1 MPVNGKAAGLRQ
13 PVHADDLA
21 LVAITAMLS
30 TDELP
35 RTLFLAG
42 GDTLSYSGM
51 VCRIFVALGKPVRL
65 LRFPQWMFVLLV
77 NLVVALKF
85 GAGMNSEMVKRQ
97 NTDLVFDDR
106 QARELLGFEPRSFN
120 PGVEDFSLPKYL

>member
-1 MPVNGKAAGLRQ
+1 
-13 PVHADDLA
+13 
-21 LVAITAMLS
+21 
-30 TDELP
+30 
-35 RTLFLAG
+35 
-42 GDTLSYSGM
+42 LSYSDM

-65 LRFPQWMFVLLV
+65 LRLPQWMFVLLV
-77 NLVVALKF
+77 NLAVALKF